1 MSKTFQR
8 VSAGRISTL
17 LSIGEKCVET
27 LRAFPKSQKLLFL
40 LIFDTLA
47 GDDKMWQIY
56 SSLKETPIFFV
67 KRVIGKHGEE
77 VLRTQFNGQTSE
89 IISLNSLDEERSLL
103 ALPKEADE
111 LLMEASSP
119 SFRPRISFPFIIP
132 CFSLS
137 LNRIV

>member
-1 MSKTFQR
+1 MSKTFQL
-8 VSAGRISTL
+8 VSAGSISTL
-17 LSIGEKCVET
+17 LSIGEKFVET

-111 LLMEASSP
+111 LLIEGLCCKNERGMV
-119 SFRPRISFPFIIP
+119 
-132 CFSLS
+132 SLG
-137 LNRIV
+137 LF